1 MEETRNSVAESSQR
15 RCPYCGEKIGPDHVF
30 CPYCGESLTQRR
42 DEPVAQQHYEPH
54 TQRRDEPVAD
64 NHNQVVEPQNPADPV
79 ESEPTSQS
87 ESVNLGAIA
96 IAIMIPTIYY
106 GPYVSVGVF
115 MFFMIIAFILSIITL
130 ITKRSDILATI
141 SLVLCVMY
149 IIYCVTM

>member
-15 RCPYCGEKIGPDHVF
+15 RCPYCGEKIGFDHVF
-30 CPYCGESLTQRR
+30 CPYCGESLTQ
-42 DEPVAQQHYEPH
+42 QHG
-54 TQRRDEPVAD
+54 EPVAD
-64 NHNQVVEPQNPADPV
+64 NQNQEPQNPADPV